1 MAATTDGRRRTIS
14 PSNVKSCVERAGMV
28 ARNKYCAYERCNED
42 NQVYNA
48 CDQCMKTF
56 CDKHVASNEH
66 PCFYA
71 GPNTHNS
78 RSKMRGKGSPPQEQ
92 YKDDVSGQ
100 HDGVIVYRGIRS
112 KHKPYITTQQEEEYQ
127 TEPVDLSMNGM
138 RGHGSGKR
146 SSDASDMDDGPV
158 DLKKRP
164 STIVA
169 PSPVQ
174 RRPGHEEDDRPTVTL
189 ESITKSGEGA
199 LIKVA
204 QAAESTCV
212 VVSAPVQP
220 MLTVGDSKPLSA
232 VMIPPHL
239 PMRPI
244 KVIPHH
250 YGLCATPTIF
260 DDQLSP
266 NFNSP
271 LSIDFR
277 HTGPWHAGRPR
288 RTSSSET
295 NLRGT
300 RAATELLLD
309 NGKRRR
315 VHRCTFQGCN
325 KVYTKSSHL
334 KAHMRTHT
342 GEKPYKC
349 TWEGCGWSFAR
360 SDELTRHFRKH
371 TGDKPFKCPQCERAF
386 SRSDHLSLHMKRH

>member
-1 MAATTDGRRRTIS
+1 MAAATESRRRTVS

-42 NQVYNA
+42 IAKLRRLAWARGKWNLEDQVYNA

-66 PCFYA
+66 PCFHT
-71 GPNTHNS
+71 GPNTQLP
-78 RSKMRGKGSPPQEQ
+78 RGKMRGKGSTAQDP
-92 YKDDVSGQ
+92 YKDDVNNSLASGR
-100 HDGVIVYRGIRS
+100 HDGVIVYRGISRE
-112 KHKPYITTQQEEEYQ
+112 KHKPYLSSLQQEEEYQ
-127 TEPVDLSMNGM
+127 TEPVDLSMNGT
-138 RGHGSGKR
+138 RGHGSSKR
-146 SSDASDMDDGPV
+146 STDTSDMDDSPV
-158 DLKKRP
+158 DLKKRS
-164 STIVA
+164 STIVGS
-169 PSPVQ
+169 PSPVP
-174 RRPGHEEDDRPTVTL
+174 RRPGREEDDRPTVTL
-189 ESITKSGEGA
+189 ESITKSGAGA

-204 QAAESTCV
+204 QAA
-212 VVSAPVQP
+212 
-220 MLTVGDSKPLSA
+220 DPLS
-232 VMIPPHL
+232 VD
-239 PMRPI
+239 
-244 KVIPHH
+244 
-250 YGLCATPTIF
+250 Y
-260 DDQLSP
+260 
-266 NFNSP
+266 
-271 LSIDFR
+271 R
-277 HTGPWHAGRPR
+277 HMSPWHPGRPR

-295 NLRGT
+295 SLRGT
-300 RAATELLLD
+300 RAATELVLD

-360 SDELTRHFRKH
+360 SDELTRHYRKH

>member
-1 MAATTDGRRRTIS
+1 MAATTDSRRQTTS
-14 PSNVKSCVERAGMV
+14 PSNVKSCVERAGMM

-42 NQVYNA
+42 IIKSRRLAWARGKWNVEDQVYNA

-66 PCFYA
+66 PCFHT
-71 GPNTHNS
+71 GPNTQVT
-78 RSKMRGKGSPPQEQ
+78 RSKMRGKGATQQEQ
-92 YKDDVSGQ
+92 YKDDVNNSLSSGR
-100 HDGVIVYRGIRS
+100 HDGVIVYRGITRE
-112 KHKPYITTQQEEEYQ
+112 KHKPYLSASSLQQEEEYQ
-127 TEPVDLSMNGM
+127 TEPVDLSMNGT
-138 RGHGSGKR
+138 RGHGSNKR
-146 SSDASDMDDGPV
+146 STDASDMDDSPV
-158 DLKKRP
+158 DLKKHAG
-164 STIVA
+164 SLVVSS
-169 PSPVQ
+169 SPIPH
-174 RRPGHEEDDRPTVTL
+174 RPGREEDDRPTVTL
-189 ESITKSGEGA
+189 ESITKSGAGA

-204 QAAESTCV
+204 QAAD
-212 VVSAPVQP
+212 PV
-220 MLTVGDSKPLSA
+220 A
-232 VMIPPHL
+232 VD
-239 PMRPI
+239 
-244 KVIPHH
+244 
-250 YGLCATPTIF
+250 Y
-260 DDQLSP
+260 
-266 NFNSP
+266 
-271 LSIDFR
+271 R
-277 HTGPWHAGRPR
+277 HMGPWHPGRPR

-295 NLRGT
+295 SLRGT
-300 RAATELLLD
+300 RAATELVLD

>member
-1 MAATTDGRRRTIS
+1 MDHLLYGGFLWDHYA
-14 PSNVKSCVERAGMV
+14 VKYIAS
-28 ARNKYCAYERCNED
+28 YS
-42 NQVYNA
+42 
-48 CDQCMKTF
+48 
-56 CDKHVASNEH
+56 DKHVASNEH

-71 GPNTHNS
+71 GPNTHIS
-78 RSKMRGKGSPPQEQ
+78 RGKMRGKGSPPPEQ

-146 SSDASDMDDGPV
+146 SSDVSDMDDGPV

-174 RRPGHEEDDRPTVTL
+174 RRTGHEEDDRPTVTL

-204 QAAESTCV
+204 QAAESTRV
-212 VVSAPVQP
+212 VVSDPVQP
-220 MLTVGDSKPLSA
+220 TCRLTIGDTNPLSA
-232 VMIPPHL
+232 VLNPPLLRL
-239 PMRPI
+239 PMQPT
-244 KVIPHH
+244 KVIPH
-250 YGLCATPTIF
+250 YSGLCTTPRI
-260 DDQLSP
+260 
-266 NFNSP
+266 P

-371 TGDKPFKCPQCERAF
+371 TGDKPSKCPQCERAF